1 MKNEVGIGTEL
12 SGSLIWNE
20 NTREYLKLI
29 LRYLWRYTNLIIN
42 ILLFIESYI
51 WKLIGRERK
60 HQTEN

>member
-20 NTREYLKLI
+20 NTRAYLKLI

-42 ILLFIESYI
+42 ILLFIELYI